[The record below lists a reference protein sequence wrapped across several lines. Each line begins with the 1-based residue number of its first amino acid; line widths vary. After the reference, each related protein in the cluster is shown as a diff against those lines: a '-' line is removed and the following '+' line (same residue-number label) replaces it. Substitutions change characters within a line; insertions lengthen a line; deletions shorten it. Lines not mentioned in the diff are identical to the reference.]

1 MQVIIVGC
9 GKLGVTLAEALV
21 GEGHDITVVDTDSER
36 VNSVST
42 EIDIQGV
49 IGNGVSVN
57 VLMEAGV
64 GTADIL
70 IAVTSS
76 DEINLL
82 CCLIA
87 KKVKNVNTIAR
98 VRNPIYS
105 KERGFLKEELGMSM
119 IINPEYAAAAEI
131 ARLLSTPSAIQIEKF
146 ANGRVELLRFRV
158 PQDSVLDGMKI
169 MDVNNK
175 LKSNVLVSSIERG
188 EEVMIPG
195 GSATIMAKDII
206 SIVASPEASVYF
218 FKKIGI
224 MSNPV
229 KNIMIIGGGEISYY
243 MADLLIKMGIE
254 VKIVE
259 KNRKR
264 CEELSEL
271 LPKAMIINGDG
282 TDKNVLLEDGL
293 ATAQAIATMT
303 NIDEENIFL
312 SLYAKTQTKG
322 KIITKINSIN
332 YGEIVNSLNLDSII
346 YPKYLAAEHI
356 LAYVRAMQNSIGS
369 NVETLYRICDNK
381 IEALEFYI
389 NEASDMVG
397 IPLLELKLK
406 PNVLIACIRHKNN
419 VIIPHGQDCI
429 SVGDTVIIVTTQK
442 GFLDIRDIL
451 LSK

>member
-1 MQVIIVGC
+1 
-9 GKLGVTLAEALV
+9 
-21 GEGHDITVVDTDSER
+21 
-36 VNSVST
+36 
-42 EIDIQGV
+42 
-49 IGNGVSVN
+49 
-57 VLMEAGV
+57 
-64 GTADIL
+64 
-70 IAVTSS
+70 
-76 DEINLL
+76 
-82 CCLIA
+82 
-87 KKVKNVNTIAR
+87 
-98 VRNPIYS
+98 
-105 KERGFLKEELGMSM
+105 
-119 IINPEYAAAAEI
+119 
-131 ARLLSTPSAIQIEKF
+131 
-146 ANGRVELLRFRV
+146 
-158 PQDSVLDGMKI
+158 
-169 MDVNNK
+169 
-175 LKSNVLVSSIERG
+175 
-188 EEVMIPG
+188 
-195 GSATIMAKDII
+195 
-206 SIVASPEASVYF
+206 
-218 FKKIGI
+218 
-224 MSNPV
+224 
-229 KNIMIIGGGEISYY
+229 MIIGGGEISYY
-243 MADLLIKMGIE
+243 MASLLIKMGIG